1 MEVNIPSELSST
13 EFSSPIPPGHTEED
27 PSAFQCR
34 ICGQIFTNQ
43 ADLIEHMA
51 VVHKQEADSTAVP
64 PKTDANP
71 PAGVG

>member
-1 MEVNIPSELSST
+1 MAANIPSEFSST
-13 EFSSPIPPGHTEED
+13 DFEAPIPPGPADEE

-34 ICGQIFTNQ
+34 ICGQVFTNQ

-51 VVHKQEADSTAVP
+51 VVHQQDSDSTVSPAKP
-64 PKTDANP
+64 DANP